1 MEVLVTLL
9 CPTLKTPGT
18 VAQQAPLFMELSR
31 QEYWNGLLFP
41 SPGDLPNPEI
51 NPVSSALACGFFTT
65 VTPGKPDH
73 MFTHHLHNIYTFF
86 FLKWQK

>member
-18 VAQQAPLFMELSR
+18 VAHQAPLSMELSR

-41 SPGDLPNPEI
+41 SPGDLPNPRTE
-51 NPVSSALACGFFTT
+51 PGSPALQAD
-65 VTPGKPDH
+65 VLPSEPPGEPI
-73 MFTHHLHNIYTFF
+73 F
-86 FLKWQK
+86 